1 MSIFD
6 DFRKNLSSVSKS
18 SEKAMKKSG
27 GILEIQKLKLQKASL
42 ESDLK
47 DAYAQVGELYIEEK
61 AEQDS
66 VPSAEM
72 TALFNRVEDCRK
84 AISDIEHKITG
95 LRGVV
100 ICPNCGAEAD
110 KDSLYCPKC
119 GTKLEPQK
127 EEQTEESAEEVI
139 YETEQDGSTVS
150 ETEEAVY
157 EDVTDTETAQEFA
170 QEQEAQEESA
180 QNAQGGSDAPQA
192 EETAATSDAQGE
204 TAAPSDTQTQET
216 AQTPDAGA
224 GSDTPDDGQPQM

>member
-72 TALFNRVEDCRK
+72 TALFNRVED
-84 AISDIEHKITG
+84 
-95 LRGVV
+95 
-100 ICPNCGAEAD
+100 
-110 KDSLYCPKC
+110 
-119 GTKLEPQK
+119 
-127 EEQTEESAEEVI
+127 
-139 YETEQDGSTVS
+139 
-150 ETEEAVY
+150 
-157 EDVTDTETAQEFA
+157 
-170 QEQEAQEESA
+170 
-180 QNAQGGSDAPQA
+180 
-192 EETAATSDAQGE
+192 
-204 TAAPSDTQTQET
+204 
-216 AQTPDAGA
+216 
-224 GSDTPDDGQPQM
+224 